1 MTSYDLTPLLR
12 SSVGFDV
19 FDNIFDSVFNLNES
33 STSYPP
39 YNIIKSNNNYT
50 ITMAIAGFTKDEV
63 DISVEEMPE
72 VTNKSLAKEIYN
84 FPTSVLPYN
93 SMYDIKRKLPLFT
106 KSVKSKSLYCA
117 GYYIIR
123 FEKGWVKSF
132 CPKLITIERYDFKG
146 PFKTEIE
153 MRQELSRV

>member
-63 DISVEEMPE
+63 DISVEENE
-72 VTNKSLAKEIYN
+72 L
-84 FPTSVLPYN
+84 
-93 SMYDIKRKLPLFT
+93 
-106 KSVKSKSLYCA
+106 SVKGVSNNSDEKIEFLHKGIA
-117 GYYIIR
+117 AR
-123 FEKGWVKSF
+123 NFERKF
-132 CPKLITIERYDFKG
+132 QLADTIKVIDASYENGLLNIFLER
-146 PFKTEIE
+146 EIPE
-153 MRQELSRV
+153 HQKPRKIEINNNKVNSIHKN

>member
-63 DISVEEMPE
+63 DISVEENE
-72 VTNKSLAKEIYN
+72 L
-84 FPTSVLPYN
+84 
-93 SMYDIKRKLPLFT
+93 
-106 KSVKSKSLYCA
+106 SVKGVSNDSDEKIEFLHKGIA
-117 GYYIIR
+117 AR
-123 FEKGWVKSF
+123 NFERKF
-132 CPKLITIERYDFKG
+132 QLADTIKVIDASYENGLLNIFLER
-146 PFKTEIE
+146 EIPE
-153 MRQELSRV
+153 HQKPRKIEINNNKVNSIHKN

>member
-63 DISVEEMPE
+63 DISIEENE
-72 VTNKSLAKEIYN
+72 L
-84 FPTSVLPYN
+84 
-93 SMYDIKRKLPLFT
+93 
-106 KSVKSKSLYCA
+106 SVKGVSNNSDEKIEFLHKGIA
-117 GYYIIR
+117 AR
-123 FEKGWVKSF
+123 NFERKF
-132 CPKLITIERYDFKG
+132 QLADTIKVIDASYENGLLNIFLER
-146 PFKTEIE
+146 EIPE
-153 MRQELSRV
+153 HQKPRKIEINNNKVNSIHKN

>member
-63 DISVEEMPE
+63 DISVEENE
-72 VTNKSLAKEIYN
+72 L
-84 FPTSVLPYN
+84 
-93 SMYDIKRKLPLFT
+93 
-106 KSVKSKSLYCA
+106 SVKGVSNNSDEKIEFLHKGIA
-117 GYYIIR
+117 AR
-123 FEKGWVKSF
+123 NFERKF
-132 CPKLITIERYDFKG
+132 QLADTIKVIDASYENGLLNIFLER
-146 PFKTEIE
+146 EIPE
-153 MRQELSRV
+153 HQKPRKIEINNNNVNSIHKN